1 MTPTEKLRH
10 HISGAIERGEGKA
23 IVEMTMETVLQKSI
37 DMHPTLLIDALRQ
50 SKEEDWNYLGKR
62 QNGNQAV
69 ERAIK
74 SRIAGLDKAINA
86 LTGTAGGDA
95 KAVALMGLGP
105 LILAFNEACRLQC
118 IPHHRRTEIA
128 VNS

>member
-1 MTPTEKLRH
+1 
-10 HISGAIERGEGKA
+10 
-23 IVEMTMETVLQKSI
+23 MTMETVLQKSI
-37 DMHPTLLIDALRQ
+37 DMHPTLLLDALRQ
-50 SKEEDWNYLGKR
+50 SQKEDTRYLASR
-62 QNGNQAV
+62 INGSEAV
-69 ERAIK
+69 GRAIK
-74 SRIAGLDKAINA
+74 GRIAGLEAAISA

-118 IPHHRRTEIA
+118 IPHHRRTKIA

>member
-1 MTPTEKLRH
+1 
-10 HISGAIERGEGKA
+10 
-23 IVEMTMETVLQKSI
+23 MTMETVLQKSI
-37 DMHPTLLIDALRQ
+37 NMHPTLLVDALRQ
-50 SKEEDWNYLGKR
+50 SQKDDARYLANR
-62 QNGNQAV
+62 NGSEAV
-69 ERAIK
+69 NRAIK
-74 SRIAGLDKAINA
+74 GRIAGLEKAISA

-118 IPHHRRTEIA
+118 IPHHMRTEIA

>member
-1 MTPTEKLRH
+1 
-10 HISGAIERGEGKA
+10 
-23 IVEMTMETVLQKSI
+23 MTMETVLQKSI

-50 SKEEDWNYLGKR
+50 SQKDDTRYLASR
-62 QNGNQAV
+62 NGSSEKVDQAIIARMAGI
-69 ERAIK
+69 ENAI
-74 SRIAGLDKAINA
+74 SA

-95 KAVALMGLGP
+95 EAVALMGLGP

-118 IPHHRRTEIA
+118 IPHHKRTEIA